1 MDSPWPQI
9 FGGCFAVAALFYGWL
24 KYINWRDAKRWK
36 KMKLEADWIL
46 AGCDDPLARAAT
58 NYPAWWKKFRDKGIL
73 LALLLPLA
81 GCSTTKNADGSTTT
95 TLDPELKTEGKS
107 FVLAVLRAGEVRA
120 LEKIT
125 GRSVETVTTP
135 VKVTAQK

>member
-1 MDSPWPQI
+1 MNYLLYVVAP
-9 FGGCFAVAALFYGWL
+9 CFVLAALFYGWL
-24 KYINWRDAKRWK
+24 KWLNWRDAKPKRIPRNVVRAIIK
-36 KMKLEADWIL
+36 
-46 AGCDDPLARAAT
+46 GPLV
-58 NYPAWWKKFRDKGIL
+58 
-73 LALLLPLA
+73 LALLLPFA

-107 FVLAVLRAGEVRA
+107 FVLAVLRAGEVKA